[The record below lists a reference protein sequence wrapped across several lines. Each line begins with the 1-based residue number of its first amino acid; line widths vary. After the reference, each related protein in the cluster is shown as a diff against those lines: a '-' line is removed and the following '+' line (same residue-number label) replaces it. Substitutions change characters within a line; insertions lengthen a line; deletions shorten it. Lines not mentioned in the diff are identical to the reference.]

1 MKPGFRIVMT
11 VVVVLASACSKAP
24 PPAANAGVEA
34 AKATGE
40 QLTALVWNQGKVE
53 RLGEFYAEDVVRHVP
68 ERPAPIVGL
77 AANQAYIRDL
87 RAAFPDTRVE
97 TVRMLGEGDWLAVHW
112 VWTGTQTGDLPGLP
126 ATGKPVRVEGASLV
140 RFTNGRA
147 VEIWDFDDQFGM
159 LQQLGVIPAPPAAT

>member
-1 MKPGFRIVMT
+1 MRPGFRIGMT

-97 TVRMLGEGDWLAVHW
+97 TVRMIGEGDWLAVHW
-112 VWTGTQTGDLPGLP
+112 VWTGTQTGDLPGLA
-126 ATGKPVRVEGASLV
+126 ATGRPVRLEGVSLV
-140 RFTNGRA
+140 RLANGRA

>member
-1 MKPGFRIVMT
+1 MKAGLRVAVT
-11 VVVVLASACSKAP
+11 VVVLLLIACSKT
-24 PPAANAGVEA
+24 PPAASAGVEA

-40 QLTALVWNQGKVE
+40 QLTELVWNQGKVE

-87 RAAFPDTRVE
+87 RAAFPDSRTE
-97 TVRMLGEGDWLAVHW
+97 TVRMLGEGDWLAVQW

-126 ATGKPVRVEGASLV
+126 ATGKPVRVEGVSLI
-140 RFTNGRA
+140 RHANGRA

>member
-1 MKPGFRIVMT
+1 MRPRFHIVMT

-24 PPAANAGVEA
+24 PPAASAGVEA

-40 QLTALVWNQGKVE
+40 QLTELVWNQGKVE

-97 TVRMLGEGDWLAVHW
+97 IVRTFGEGDWVAFHW
-112 VWTGTQTGDLPGLP
+112 VWTGTHTGDLPGLP
-126 ATGKPVRVEGASLV
+126 ATGKTVRLEGVSLD
-140 RFTNGRA
+140 RIENGKA
-147 VEIWDFDDQFGM
+147 AEIWDFDDQFGM

>member
-1 MKPGFRIVMT
+1 MKAGLRVAVT
-11 VVVVLASACSKAP
+11 VVVLLLIACSKT
-24 PPAANAGVEA
+24 PPAADAGVEA

-97 TVRMLGEGDWLAVHW
+97 TVRMIGEGDWLAVHW

-126 ATGKPVRVEGASLV
+126 ATGKPVRVEGVSLI
-140 RFTNGRA
+140 RHANGRA

>member
-1 MKPGFRIVMT
+1 MT

-24 PPAANAGVEA
+24 PPAASAGVEA
-34 AKATGE
+34 AKATVG
-40 QLTALVWNQGKVE
+40 QLSELVWNQGKLE
-53 RLGEFYAEDVVRHVP
+53 RLGEFYAENVVRHVP

-87 RAAFPDTRVE
+87 QAAFPDGRIE
-97 TVRMLGEGDWLAVHW
+97 TVRMLGEGDWLAVQW
-112 VWTGTQTGDLPGLP
+112 MWTGTQTGNLPGLP
-126 ATGKPVRVEGASLV
+126 ATGKPVRLEGVSLV
-140 RFTNGRA
+140 RHAHGKA

>member
-1 MKPGFRIVMT
+1 MKAGLRVAVT
-11 VVVVLASACSKAP
+11 VVVLLLIACSKT
-24 PPAANAGVEA
+24 PPAADAGVEA
-34 AKATGE
+34 AKATGV
-40 QLTALVWNQGKVE
+40 QLTELVWNQGKVE

-97 TVRMLGEGDWLAVHW
+97 TVRMIGEGDWLAVHW
-112 VWTGTQTGDLPGLP
+112 VWTGTQTGDLPGLA
-126 ATGKPVRVEGASLV
+126 ATGRPVRLEGVSLV
-140 RFTNGRA
+140 RLANGRA

>member
-1 MKPGFRIVMT
+1 MKAGLRVAVT
-11 VVVVLASACSKAP
+11 VVVLLLIACSKT
-24 PPAANAGVEA
+24 PPAASAGVEA

-87 RAAFPDTRVE
+87 RAAFPT
-97 TVRMLGEGDWLAVHW
+97 
-112 VWTGTQTGDLPGLP
+112 
-126 ATGKPVRVEGASLV
+126 PVSKRCG
-140 RFTNGRA
+140 
-147 VEIWDFDDQFGM
+147 
-159 LQQLGVIPAPPAAT
+159 